1 MDCSFLA
8 PKILIKF
15 QCSDPKQGANY
26 TYGYEKFATFNKE
39 LVVFWKWYK
48 MDAYFLWKVNKK
60 SYALYQMVTLA
71 MTLTLTI
78 PNQPI
83 FTFWVFCH
91 ISGMAEARASTLVQ
105 W

>member
-39 LVVFWKWYK
+39 LVVF
-48 MDAYFLWKVNKK
+48 
-60 SYALYQMVTLA
+60 
-71 MTLTLTI
+71 
-78 PNQPI
+78 
-83 FTFWVFCH
+83 
-91 ISGMAEARASTLVQ
+91 
-105 W
+105 